1 MVETLVADMRKAF
14 PRAIIPMLIPWLR
27 RELWGFGPWARMQA
41 TLRAVSGF
49 LKEEIANH
57 RAHPTEQS
65 DILSLLIA
73 ARHEDGSGLTDQEII
88 DQLHT
93 LLFAGHSTTAMALNW
108 ALYFLLK
115 EPQSLARLRKELTEL
130 GSNPSPELLA
140 KAPFH
145 HDTYPQPEQFS
156 PERFLTRS
164 YSPFEFLP
172 FGGGNRRCIG
182 AAFALYEMKLVLATL
197 LLHLDFE
204 LLTTQPIR
212 VVQREFLQPHVP
224 LEMIPHPRTRVL

>member
-1 MVETLVADMRKAF
+1 MAGIPLPAGSTV
-14 PRAIIPMLIPWLR
+14 IINI
-27 RELWGFGPWARMQA
+27 LW
-41 TLRAVSGF
+41 
-49 LKEEIANH
+49 
-57 RAHPTEQS
+57 AH
-65 DILSLLIA
+65 
-73 ARHEDGSGLTDQEII
+73 
-88 DQLHT
+88 
-93 LLFAGHSTTAMALNW
+93 
-108 ALYFLLK
+108 
-115 EPQSLARLRKELTEL
+115 
-130 GSNPSPELLA
+130 
-140 KAPFH
+140 FH